1 MKYRPKINSINDLQD
16 GDEFL
21 VGESRWVWEDSRLK
35 SGGTVFKQSTSELL
49 ARDLIQ
55 ANVPIERDIP
65 CPEGYELKVGDGEW
79 KIPKG
84 AQIWC
89 QGRWENWH
97 PNAYAASSNIHIYA
111 TPIKPREFEGTVFN
125 QMRAELSSVITI
137 PEQLPVGTKVRV
149 TVLGERE

>member
-21 VGESRWVWEDSRLK
+21 VGESRWKWENGCLK
-35 SGGTVFKQSTSELL
+35 SGSISYKDSTSELIIS
-49 ARDLIQ
+49 DIIQ
-55 ANVPIERDIP
+55 AKVPIERDIP
-65 CPEGYELKVGDGEW
+65 CPPGYELKMGDGRW
-79 KIPKG
+79 IIPKG